1 MATILANRV
10 APGLLDRY
18 LGRTGYDAQ
27 QTDEPLEPAR
37 TTNLWEPVPGDH
49 GAHGAFDARAHQR
62 SWAAWISRH
71 RRWVVW
77 AGLAPTAATGGA
89 LVRRRRR

>member
-1 MATILANRV
+1 MAGTWTEELLEQLTWHWDNHARPRLN
-10 APGLLDRY
+10 GL
-18 LGRTGYDAQ
+18 
-27 QTDEPLEPAR
+27 TDDEY
-37 TTNLWEPVPGDH
+37 LWEPVPGDH